1 MSRNRHEHE
10 AFPMP
15 AADEFTSGY
24 SIGLRW
30 PHSLR
35 RALGIAAAER
45 KTSIA
50 GYIEAILLER
60 LVRIGL
66 IEAKRPADEE
76 AANTS
81 RCAERFAL

>member
-1 MSRNRHEHE
+1 MQRSLFVRFVAPRLALCRGLMSSHR
-10 AFPMP
+10 
-15 AADEFTSGY
+15 GY

-50 GYIEAILLER
+50 GYVESILLEK

-66 IEAKRPADEE
+66 VGTKRPADEE
-76 AANTS
+76 AD
-81 RCAERFAL
+81 

>member
-1 MSRNRHEHE
+1 
-10 AFPMP
+10 
-15 AADEFTSGY
+15 
-24 SIGLRW
+24 
-30 PHSLR
+30 
-35 RALGIAAAER
+35 LGIAAAER

>member
-1 MSRNRHEHE
+1 MTRRRDRETW
-10 AFPMP
+10 PP
-15 AADEFTSGY
+15 PGPDEFTSGY
-24 SIGLRW
+24 AIGLRW

-35 RALGIAAAER
+35 KALGLAAAER

-76 AANTS
+76 AD
-81 RCAERFAL
+81 